1 MPLLVVGIN
10 HHSAPVGVRERLAVP
25 SYGLPDALR
34 SLRELPGVAEGA
46 VLSTCNRTEVYAAA
60 EDADALADW
69 LAGLHEL
76 GRHEFDGHL
85 YAHRDGAVARHL
97 FRVAAGLDSM
107 IVGEPDIQR
116 QVRQALDAAQAAGA
130 AGTLVNKLFQDALQC
145 GKKARTE
152 TGIARGTFSVGAA
165 AVELAT
171 QIFGD
176 SLAGRTVLVLGAG
189 KMSETTARHLLARG
203 APAIIVANRTFE
215 KAQTVAARFG
225 GTARRYQDLPE
236 LLTVADIVV
245 CSTAAPHPVVTRAAV
260 KDALRVRRGRP
271 LFLVDIAV
279 PRDVEDSVDSL
290 ENVYLYNI
298 DHLQEFVAGSH
309 AARQDEIERAAS
321 VVDGA
326 VSEFLRWQGTLDAAP
341 LIVAVRDKLEAVRAG
356 EMARLR
362 SRLPGLSDTEWQA
375 VEAAT
380 QAMMGK
386 VAHPAIV
393 ALKQNAEG
401 RDAVRQAFGVGTS
414 RSIGL
419 PQGGEEPVAGQHTP
433 HREGGPQNW
442 GAGGAFLDT
451 EKVSP

>member
-1 MPLLVVGIN
+1 MLLVVGIN

-25 SYGLPDALR
+25 SYGLPDALQ
-34 SLRELPGVAEGA
+34 SLRELPGVTEGA

-60 EDADALADW
+60 DNINVDNADALADW
-69 LAGLHEL
+69 LAGLHAL

-85 YAHRDGAVARHL
+85 YAHRDTGVARHL

-116 QVRQALDAAQAAGA
+116 QVRQALDAAQAASA

-152 TGIARGTFSVGAA
+152 TGLARGTFSVGAA

-215 KAQTVAARFG
+215 KAQGVASRFG

-245 CSTAAPHPVVTRAAV
+245 CSTAAPHPVRDTGRCQR
-260 KDALRVRRGRP
+260 ALRVRRGRP
-271 LFLVDIAV
+271 LFWWTS
-279 PRDVEDSVDSL
+279 PC
-290 ENVYLYNI
+290 
-298 DHLQEFVAGSH
+298 
-309 AARQDEIERAAS
+309 
-321 VVDGA
+321 
-326 VSEFLRWQGTLDAAP
+326 P
-341 LIVAVRDKLEAVRAG
+341 
-356 EMARLR
+356 
-362 SRLPGLSDTEWQA
+362 
-375 VEAAT
+375 AT
-380 QAMMGK
+380 WKTAWT
-386 VAHPAIV
+386 
-393 ALKQNAEG
+393 
-401 RDAVRQAFGVGTS
+401 R
-414 RSIGL
+414 
-419 PQGGEEPVAGQHTP
+419 
-433 HREGGPQNW
+433 
-442 GAGGAFLDT
+442 
-451 EKVSP
+451 